1 MLNNSNIMVLAMEI
15 MIAKGSDIVIT
26 NRQKEILKVIVEEY
40 IKRVN
45 PYEKQRPL
53 EFDLRK
59 YAAYVKEKGL
69 KVSDITPEIMN
80 MFVIEHKGV

>member
-1 MLNNSNIMVLAMEI
+1 MIMNGQ
-15 MIAKGSDIVIT
+15 KTKSK
-26 NRQKEILKVIVEEY
+26 RQIVEEC

-59 YAAYVKEKGL
+59 YAAYVKEKDL